1 MRINKIDVLSFAVTP
16 RGNWSFVQLGT
27 DKGLTGLG
35 EATHALGFTR
45 ASDED
50 DARIATAL
58 RETFAAVEGQS
69 PFELEAYRERAWE
82 RAKAGGL
89 LMVTA
94 FSAIEQAMCD
104 LAGQALGVPLHELLG
119 GRVRETVPVYANINR
134 AANRRTPEDFAEKA
148 QQAVSEGFRAVK
160 AAVFDDFPAASTDR
174 AEREAKIELGVL
186 RLEAM
191 RKAVGQSVDIMVDC
205 HSRFDRALSIA
216 VAKRLE
222 PTGLRWYEE
231 PVDPE
236 ELVDTRAI
244 RDSIA
249 QPMAGGEVLFG
260 REGFLPLL
268 QSQAVDVIM
277 PDVKHCGG
285 VFEGKKIAALA
296 ETYGVAFSP
305 HNPSGPVS
313 MAASGQLAST
323 VPNCPVLEHAW
334 GEVDWRAEVLDPPER
349 FEDGAITLS
358 GRPGIGHKLK
368 SRAGGR

>member
-1 MRINKIDVLSFAVTP
+1 MRIKSLEVLSISVTP
-16 RGNWSFVQLGT
+16 RGNWNVVRLET

-45 ASDED
+45 ASAED
-50 DARIATAL
+50 DARIAGAVQQ
-58 RETFAAVEGQS
+58 TFAAIDGQS
-69 PFELEAYRERAWE
+69 PFDLEAYRQRAWE
-82 RAKAGGL
+82 KAKAGGL

-94 FSAIEQAMCD
+94 YSAIEQAMCD
-104 LAGQALGVPLHELLG
+104 LMGQALGVPVHELLG
-119 GRVRETVPVYANINR
+119 GRVRKTVPVYANINR
-134 AANRRTPEDFAEKA
+134 SANRRTPEDFAEKA

-160 AAVFDDFPAASTDR
+160 AAVFDDFPAASTDQ
-174 AEREAKIELGVL
+174 AERQAKVELGVR

-191 RKAVGQSVDIMVDC
+191 RKAVGPSVNIMVDC
-205 HSRFDRALSIA
+205 HSRFDRALSIE
-216 VAKRLE
+216 VAKMLE
-222 PTGLRWYEE
+222 PVNLRWYEE

-236 ELVDTRAI
+236 QLVDTRAI
-244 RDSIA
+244 RDSIE
-249 QPMAGGEVLFG
+249 QPLAGGEILFG

-296 ETYGVAFSP
+296 ETYGVGFSP

-313 MAASGQLAST
+313 MAASAQLAAT

-334 GEVDWRAEVLDPPER
+334 GEVDWRAELLDPPEQ
-349 FEDGAITLS
+349 FEGGAIVLS
-358 GRPGIGHKLK
+358 GKPGMGHKLVP
-368 SRAGGR
+368 RR

>member
-1 MRINKIDVLSFAVTP
+1 VTP
-16 RGNWSFVQLGT
+16 RGNWNLVLLGT

-50 DARIATAL
+50 DARIAEAVK
-58 RETFAAVEGQS
+58 ETYAAVDGET
-69 PFELEAYRERAWE
+69 PFGLEAFRQKAWE

-94 FSAIEQAMCD
+94 YSAIEQAMCD
-104 LAGQALGVPLHELLG
+104 LAAQELGLPLHQMLG
-119 GRVRETVPVYANINR
+119 GVVRERVPVYANINR
-134 AANRRTPEDFAEKA
+134 AANHRTPEDFAEKA

-160 AAVFDDFPAASTDR
+160 AAVFDDFPTTSTNE
-174 AEREAKIELGVL
+174 AEREAKVELGVR

-191 RKAVGQSVDIMVDC
+191 RKAVGPSIGIMVDC

-222 PTGLRWYEE
+222 PVSLRWYEE

-236 ELVDTRAI
+236 NLVDTRAI
-244 RDSIA
+244 RDSIR
-249 QPMAGGEVLFG
+249 QPMAGGEILFG

-296 ETYGVAFSP
+296 ETHGIAFSP

-313 MAASGQLAST
+313 MAASAQLAAT

-349 FEDGAITLS
+349 FEDGAIVLS
-358 GRPGIGHKLK
+358 GKPGIGHKLARR
-368 SRAGGR
+368 SG